1 MSTLRAVGLDE
12 LETVTNA
19 LRQLGATGITVDVL
33 GSVGREY
40 AYAVGY
46 EAEGVGADEWPP
58 RVTEF
63 TVIDDDATVTETAE
77 YGFIDKE
84 AA

>member
-1 MSTLRAVGLDE
+1 M
-12 LETVTNA
+12 
-19 LRQLGATGITVDVL
+19 
-33 GSVGREY
+33 
-40 AYAVGY
+40 
-46 EAEGVGADEWPP
+46 PP

>member
-1 MSTLRAVGLDE
+1 

-46 EAEGVGADEWPP
+46 EAEGSDGDDWVFTMPP